1 MDKIPTPTPEDD
13 LTFLGW
19 GILGVII
26 LSLGFIFFAPSVPS
40 VQNIPYS
47 QFLQEVN
54 SGKVE
59 EVTLSNQQIV
69 GTYRQN
75 AVPQNQRF
83 KTIPVAD
90 PNLLPTLQRN
100 GVTFEGAVESTGFGS
115 GMVWPIV
122 ILSILGLGWLFSRRG
137 SPEKG
142 FMSFSKSGA
151 RLSMGPGENKTT
163 FADVAGVD
171 EAKQELEEVVEFLR
185 NPKKFTRLGGKVP
198 KGILLIGPPGTG
210 KTLIA
215 RALAGEAGVP
225 FFSIGGSAFV
235 EMFVGV
241 GSARVRDL
249 FEQAKAQAP
258 CIIFIDELDA
268 IGKSRG
274 SNPMLSNDEREQTL
288 NQLLSEMD
296 GFDPTENVIVI
307 AATNRPD
314 SLDHALLRPGRF
326 DRQVLVDRPDRQGR
340 LAVLRLHAQKV
351 SLGETADLELLA
363 AETMGFAGADLAN
376 LVNEAALLAARRDAP
391 AVEMKDLNEALERL
405 IAGLQKM
412 GRVLNQQERVTVAYH
427 EVGHAIV
434 GSSVLGSDPLRKISI
449 IPRGQQA
456 LGYTLQLPQEDR
468 HLLTRTE
475 LFGQLATLLGGRA
488 AEDLMFNGEV
498 STGAAN
504 DLAKVTEIAE
514 QMVTQLGMSHDLGN
528 VCYLREGR
536 NFLEDGTERRKTSEA
551 TAQMIDRAIRNL
563 VDEAYDQAMATLRQ
577 NHTLLEEMAQSLL
590 THECL
595 EGSDLEQFL
604 KQIKRRSLPADLAYS

>member
-1 MDKIPTPTPEDD
+1 MDKVPAPDDD

-19 GILGVII
+19 GVLMVVIFILGF
-26 LSLGFIFFAPSVPS
+26 LFFAPSVPS
-40 VQNIPYS
+40 VQHIPYS

-59 EVTLSNQQIV
+59 EITLSNQQIV

-75 AVPQNQRF
+75 VVPSNQRF
-83 KTIPVAD
+83 RTTPVPD

-100 GVTFEGAVESTGFGS
+100 GVTFDGSVEPTGLGG
-115 GMVWPIV
+115 GMAWPIA
-122 ILSILGLGWLFSRRG
+122 ILSILGLGWFFSRKG

-142 FMSFSKSGA
+142 LMSFSKSGA

-171 EAKQELEEVVEFLR
+171 EAKQELLEVVEFLR

-314 SLDHALLRPGRF
+314 SLDQALLRPGRF
-326 DRQVLVDRPDRQGR
+326 DRQVLVDRPDRAGR

-351 SLGETADLELLA
+351 SLGSTADLELLA

-391 AVEMKDLNEALERL
+391 AVEMKDLNEALERS
-405 IAGLQKM
+405 IAGLQKI

-427 EVGHAIV
+427 EVGHALV
-434 GSSVLGSDPLRKISI
+434 GSSVLGSNSLRKISI
-449 IPRGQQA
+449 IPRGHQA

-488 AEDLMFNGEV
+488 AEDLMFQGEV

-504 DLAKVTEIAE
+504 DLAKVTELAE

-536 NFLEDGTERRKTSEA
+536 NFLEDGTERRTTSEA
-551 TAQMIDRAIRNL
+551 TAQMIDRAIRDL

-590 THECL
+590 SHECL

-604 KQIKRRSLPADLAYS
+604 KQTKKRSLPADLAHS

>member
-1 MDKIPTPTPEDD
+1 MDKVPAPDDD

-19 GILGVII
+19 GILGIVV
-26 LSLGFIFFAPSVPS
+26 LSFGFIFFAPSVPS

-47 QFLQEVN
+47 QFLQEIN

-59 EVTLSNQQIV
+59 EVTLSTQQIV

-75 AVPQNQRF
+75 AVAQNQRF
-83 KTIPVAD
+83 RTIPVPD
-90 PNLLPTLQRN
+90 PSLLPILQRN
-100 GVTFEGAVESTGFGS
+100 GVTFNGAVESTGS
-115 GMVWPIV
+115 GGGIAWPIV
-122 ILSILGLGWLFSRRG
+122 ILSVLVLGWLFSRRS

-171 EAKQELEEVVEFLR
+171 EAKQELLEVVEFLR

-274 SNPMLSNDEREQTL
+274 NNPMLSNDEREQTL

-314 SLDHALLRPGRF
+314 SLDQALLRPGRF
-326 DRQVLVDRPDRQGR
+326 DRQVLVDRPDRLGR
-340 LAVLRLHAQKV
+340 LAVLRLHSQKV
-351 SLGETADLELLA
+351 PLGETADLELLA

-376 LVNEAALLAARRDAP
+376 LVNEAALLAARRDAS

-405 IAGLQKM
+405 IAGLQKI
-412 GRVLNQQERVTVAYH
+412 GRVLNQQERTTVAYH
-427 EVGHAIV
+427 EVGHALV
-434 GSSVLGSDPLRKISI
+434 GSSVLGANPLRKISI
-449 IPRGQQA
+449 VPRGHQA

-488 AEDLMFNGEV
+488 AEDLIFNGEV

-504 DLAKVTEIAE
+504 DLAKVTELAE

-528 VCYLREGR
+528 VCYLHEGR

-590 THECL
+590 TYECL

-604 KQIKRRSLPADLAYS
+604 KKIERRSLSADLACS

>member
-1 MDKIPTPTPEDD
+1 MDKVPASEDD

-19 GILGVII
+19 AILGVVI
-26 LSLGFIFFAPSVPS
+26 LSLGFMFFAPSVPS

-54 SGKVE
+54 SGKIE

-69 GTYRQN
+69 GTYRHN
-75 AVPQNQRF
+75 AALKTERF
-83 KTIPVAD
+83 RTIPVPDA
-90 PNLLPTLQRN
+90 NLLPVLQQN
-100 GVTFEGAVESTGFGS
+100 GITFEGSVESTGFG
-115 GMVWPIV
+115 GGIAWPIV
-122 ILSILGLGWLFSRRG
+122 IFALLGLGWLFSRRS

-151 RLSMGPGENKTT
+151 RLSTGLGAPKTT

-171 EAKQELEEVVEFLR
+171 EAKQELMEVVEFLR
-185 NPKKFTRLGGKVP
+185 NPQKFTRLGGKVP

-274 SNPMLSNDEREQTL
+274 NNPMMSNDEREQTL

-296 GFDPTENVIVI
+296 GFDPTENIIVI
-307 AATNRPD
+307 GATNRPD
-314 SLDHALLRPGRF
+314 ALDQALLRPGRF
-326 DRQVLVDRPDRQGR
+326 DRQVLVDRPDRNGR
-340 LAVLRLHAQKV
+340 LAVLNLYIRKV
-351 SLGETADLELLA
+351 PLSENVDLDLLA
-363 AETMGFAGADLAN
+363 AETMGFSGADLAN
-376 LVNEAALLAARRDAP
+376 LINEAALLAARRDAS

-405 IAGLQKM
+405 IAGLQKI
-412 GRVLNQQERVTVAYH
+412 GRVLNIQERTTVAYH
-427 EVGHAIV
+427 EIGHAIV
-434 GSSVLGSDPLRKISI
+434 GSSVLGANPLRKISI

-468 HLLTRTE
+468 HLRTRTE

-488 AEDLMFNGEV
+488 AEDLIFNGEV

-504 DLAKVTEIAE
+504 DLAKVTELAE

-536 NFLEDGTERRKTSEA
+536 NFLEDSDGMGRRKTSEA
-551 TAQMIDRAIRNL
+551 TAQMIDRAIRDL

-577 NHTLLEEMAQSLL
+577 NHPLLEEMAQSLL

-595 EGSDLEQFL
+595 EGDYLEQFL
-604 KQIKRRSLPADLAYS
+604 QQIKGRTLTVKAIYS

>member
-1 MDKIPTPTPEDD
+1 MDKVPTPAPEDD
-13 LTFLGW
+13 LVFLGW

-26 LSLGFIFFAPSVPS
+26 LSIGFMFFAPSVPS
-40 VQNIPYS
+40 IQNIPYS
-47 QFLQEVN
+47 QFLLEVN
-54 SGKVE
+54 SGKVQ

-75 AVPQNQRF
+75 AVPPNQRF
-83 KTIPVAD
+83 KTIPVPD
-90 PNLLPTLQRN
+90 PNLLPILQRN
-100 GVTFEGAVESTGFGS
+100 GVIFDGSVESTGFGS
-115 GMVWPIV
+115 GIAWPIV
-122 ILSILGLGWLFSRRG
+122 ILSILGLGWLFSRKS

-171 EAKQELEEVVEFLR
+171 EAKQELLEVVEFLR

-314 SLDHALLRPGRF
+314 SLDQALLRPGRF

-391 AVEMKDLNEALERL
+391 GVEMKDLNEALERL

-412 GRVLNQQERVTVAYH
+412 GRVLNQQERFTVAYH

-434 GSSVLGSDPLRKISI
+434 GSSVLGANPLRKISI
-449 IPRGQQA
+449 IPRGHQA

-504 DLAKVTEIAE
+504 DLAKVTELAE

-577 NHTLLEEMAQSLL
+577 NHILLEEMAQSLL

>member
-1 MDKIPTPTPEDD
+1 MDKVPTPAPEDD
-13 LTFLGW
+13 LVFLGW

-26 LSLGFIFFAPSVPS
+26 LSIGFMFFAPSVPS
-40 VQNIPYS
+40 IQNIPYS

-54 SGKVE
+54 SGKVQ

-75 AVPQNQRF
+75 AVPPNQRF
-83 KTIPVAD
+83 KTIPVPD
-90 PNLLPTLQRN
+90 PNLLPILQRN
-100 GVTFEGAVESTGFGS
+100 GVTFDGSVESTGFGS
-115 GMVWPIV
+115 GIAWPIV
-122 ILSILGLGWLFSRRG
+122 ILSILGLGWLFSRKS

-171 EAKQELEEVVEFLR
+171 EAKQELLEVVEFLR

-274 SNPMLSNDEREQTL
+274 NNPMMSNDEREQTL

-296 GFDPTENVIVI
+296 GFNPSENVIVI

-314 SLDHALLRPGRF
+314 SLDQALLRPGRF

-351 SLGETADLELLA
+351 SLGETADFELLA

-405 IAGLQKM
+405 IAGLQKI

-434 GSSVLGSDPLRKISI
+434 GSSVLGSNPLRKISI
-449 IPRGQQA
+449 IPRGHQA

-504 DLAKVTEIAE
+504 DLAKVTELAE

-551 TAQMIDRAIRNL
+551 TAQMIDRAIRDL
-563 VDEAYDQAMATLRQ
+563 VDEAYDQAMANLRQ

-595 EGSDLEQFL
+595 EGPNLEQFL
-604 KQIKRRSLPADLAYS
+604 KQIKRPSLPANLAYS

>member
-1 MDKIPTPTPEDD
+1 MDKVPTPAPDDD

-19 GILGVII
+19 GILGIVI
-26 LSLGFIFFAPSVPS
+26 LSLGFMFFAPSVPS

-69 GTYRQN
+69 GTYHQN
-75 AVPQNQRF
+75 TGPQNQRF
-83 KTIPVAD
+83 KTIPVPD
-90 PNLLPTLQRN
+90 PDLLPILQRN
-100 GVTFEGAVESTGFGS
+100 GVTFDGSVESTGLGS
-115 GMVWPIV
+115 GIAWPIV
-122 ILSILGLGWLFSRRG
+122 ILSILGLGWLFSRKG

-171 EAKQELEEVVEFLR
+171 EAKQELLEVVEFLR

-274 SNPMLSNDEREQTL
+274 NNPMLSNDEREQTL

-351 SLGETADLELLA
+351 PLGETADLELLA

-376 LVNEAALLAARRDAP
+376 LINEAALLAARRDAP

-405 IAGLQKM
+405 IAGLQKI

-434 GSSVLGSDPLRKISI
+434 GSSVLGSNPLRKISI
-449 IPRGQQA
+449 IPRGHQA

-475 LFGQLATLLGGRA
+475 LFGQLSTLLGGRA

-504 DLAKVTEIAE
+504 DLAKVTELAE

-551 TAQMIDRAIRNL
+551 TAQMIDRAIRDL

-590 THECL
+590 SRECL

-604 KQIKRRSLPADLAYS
+604 QQIKKHSLPADLAYS

>member
-1 MDKIPTPTPEDD
+1 
-13 LTFLGW
+13 
-19 GILGVII
+19 
-26 LSLGFIFFAPSVPS
+26 
-40 VQNIPYS
+40 
-47 QFLQEVN
+47 
-54 SGKVE
+54 
-59 EVTLSNQQIV
+59 
-69 GTYRQN
+69 
-75 AVPQNQRF
+75 
-83 KTIPVAD
+83 
-90 PNLLPTLQRN
+90 
-100 GVTFEGAVESTGFGS
+100 
-115 GMVWPIV
+115 
-122 ILSILGLGWLFSRRG
+122 
-137 SPEKG
+137 
-142 FMSFSKSGA
+142 
-151 RLSMGPGENKTT
+151 
-163 FADVAGVD
+163 
-171 EAKQELEEVVEFLR
+171 
-185 NPKKFTRLGGKVP
+185 
-198 KGILLIGPPGTG
+198 
-210 KTLIA
+210 
-215 RALAGEAGVP
+215 
-225 FFSIGGSAFV
+225 
-235 EMFVGV
+235 
-241 GSARVRDL
+241 
-249 FEQAKAQAP
+249 
-258 CIIFIDELDA
+258 
-268 IGKSRG
+268 
-274 SNPMLSNDEREQTL
+274 
-288 NQLLSEMD
+288 MD

-340 LAVLRLHAQKV
+340 LAVLRLHTQKV

-449 IPRGQQA
+449 IPRGHQA
-456 LGYTLQLPQEDR
+456 LGYPLQLPQEDR

>member
-1 MDKIPTPTPEDD
+1 MDKVPTPAPEND
-13 LTFLGW
+13 LVFLGW

-26 LSLGFIFFAPSVPS
+26 LSIGFMFFAPSVPS
-40 VQNIPYS
+40 IQNIPYS
-47 QFLQEVN
+47 QFLQEIN

-75 AVPQNQRF
+75 AVPPNQRF
-83 KTIPVAD
+83 KTIPVPD
-90 PNLLPTLQRN
+90 PNLLPILQRN
-100 GVTFEGAVESTGFGS
+100 GVTFDGSVESTGFGS
-115 GMVWPIV
+115 GIAWPIV
-122 ILSILGLGWLFSRRG
+122 ILSILGLGWLFSRKS

-171 EAKQELEEVVEFLR
+171 EAKQELLEVVEFLR

-274 SNPMLSNDEREQTL
+274 NNPMMSNDEREQTL

-296 GFDPTENVIVI
+296 GFNPSENVIVI

-314 SLDHALLRPGRF
+314 SLDQALLRPGRF

-351 SLGETADLELLA
+351 SLGETVDFELLA

-405 IAGLQKM
+405 IAGLQKI

-434 GSSVLGSDPLRKISI
+434 GSSVLGSNPLRKISI
-449 IPRGQQA
+449 IPRGHQA

-504 DLAKVTEIAE
+504 DLAKVTELAE

-551 TAQMIDRAIRNL
+551 TAQMIDRAIRDL
-563 VDEAYDQAMATLRQ
+563 VDEAYDQAMANLRQ

-595 EGSDLEQFL
+595 EGPNLEQFL
-604 KQIKRRSLPADLAYS
+604 KQIKRPSLPANLAYS

>member
-1 MDKIPTPTPEDD
+1 MDKVPAHDDD

-19 GILGVII
+19 GILGAVI

-47 QFLQEVN
+47 QFLQEIN

-75 AVPQNQRF
+75 PGPQNQRF
-83 KTIPVAD
+83 KTIPVPD

-100 GVTFEGAVESTGFGS
+100 GVTFDGSVESAGLGS
-115 GMVWPIV
+115 GIAWPIV
-122 ILSILGLGWLFSRRG
+122 ILSILVLGWLFSRKG

-171 EAKQELEEVVEFLR
+171 EAKQELLEVVEFLR
-185 NPKKFTRLGGKVP
+185 NPKKFTRLGGRVP

-274 SNPMLSNDEREQTL
+274 NNPMLSNDEREQTL

-296 GFDPTENVIVI
+296 GFDPAENVIVI

-314 SLDHALLRPGRF
+314 SLDQALLRPGRF

-351 SLGETADLELLA
+351 PLGETADLELLA

-405 IAGLQKM
+405 IAGLQKI

-434 GSSVLGSDPLRKISI
+434 GSSVLGSNPLRKISI
-449 IPRGQQA
+449 IPRGHQA

-475 LFGQLATLLGGRA
+475 LFGQLSTLLGGRA

-504 DLAKVTEIAE
+504 DLAKVTELAE

-536 NFLEDGTERRKTSEA
+536 TFLEDGTERRKTSEA
-551 TAQMIDRAIRNL
+551 TAQMIDRAIRDL
-563 VDEAYDQAMATLRQ
+563 LDEAYDQAMATLRQ

-590 THECL
+590 SHECL

-604 KQIKRRSLPADLAYS
+604 QQIKRRSSPADLAYS

>member
-1 MDKIPTPTPEDD
+1 MDKVPAHDDD

-19 GILGVII
+19 GILGIVI
-26 LSLGFIFFAPSVPS
+26 LSFGFIFFAPSVPS

-47 QFLQEVN
+47 QFLQEIN

-69 GTYRQN
+69 GTYRPN
-75 AVPQNQRF
+75 AIAQNQRF
-83 KTIPVAD
+83 KTIPVPD
-90 PNLLPTLQRN
+90 LNLLPILQRN
-100 GVTFEGAVESTGFGS
+100 GVTFDGTVEPTGS
-115 GMVWPIV
+115 GGGIAWPIV
-122 ILSILGLGWLFSRRG
+122 ILSILGLGWLFSRRS

-171 EAKQELEEVVEFLR
+171 EAKQELLEVVEFLR

-198 KGILLIGPPGTG
+198 KGVLLIGPPGTG

-274 SNPMLSNDEREQTL
+274 NNPMLSNDEREQTL

-314 SLDHALLRPGRF
+314 SLDQALLRPGRF
-326 DRQVLVDRPDRQGR
+326 DRQVLVDRPDRLGR

-351 SLGETADLELLA
+351 PLGETADLELLA

-405 IAGLQKM
+405 IAGLQKI
-412 GRVLNQQERVTVAYH
+412 GRVLNQQERTTVAYH
-427 EVGHAIV
+427 EIGHALV
-434 GSSVLGSDPLRKISI
+434 GSSVLGANPLRKISI
-449 IPRGQQA
+449 IPRGHQA

-488 AEDLMFNGEV
+488 AEDLIFNGEV

-504 DLAKVTEIAE
+504 DLAKVTELAE

-590 THECL
+590 TRECL
-595 EGSDLEQFL
+595 EGSDLDQFL
-604 KQIKRRSLPADLAYS
+604 KKIERRSLPADLACS

>member
-1 MDKIPTPTPEDD
+1 MDKVPAPDDD
-13 LTFLGW
+13 LGFLGW
-19 GILGVII
+19 GILGVVI
-26 LSLGFIFFAPSVPS
+26 LSLGFVFFAPSLSTVSPS
-40 VQNIPYS
+40 KIPYS
-47 QFLQEVN
+47 QFLQAVN

-59 EVTLSNQQIV
+59 EVTLSQQQIV
-69 GTYRQN
+69 GSYRQQ
-75 AVPQNQRF
+75 ASPPNQRF
-83 KTIPVAD
+83 KTTPVPD

-100 GVTFEGAVESTGFGS
+100 GVTFDGSVEPTGWG
-115 GMVWPIV
+115 GGIVWPIA
-122 ILSILGLGWLFSRRG
+122 ILSILSLGWLFSRKG

-151 RLSMGPGENKTT
+151 RLAMGPGENKTT

-171 EAKQELEEVVEFLR
+171 EAKQELLEIVEFLR

-314 SLDHALLRPGRF
+314 SLDQALLRPGRF
-326 DRQVLVDRPDRQGR
+326 DRQVLVDRPDRAGR

-351 SLGETADLELLA
+351 SLGNTADLELLA

-391 AVEMKDLNEALERL
+391 AVEMKDLNEALERS
-405 IAGLQKM
+405 IAGLQKI

-427 EVGHAIV
+427 EVGHALV
-434 GSSVLGSDPLRKISI
+434 GSSVLGANPLRKISI
-449 IPRGQQA
+449 IPRGHQA

-488 AEDLMFNGEV
+488 AEDLMFHGEV

-504 DLAKVTEIAE
+504 DLAKVTELAE

-551 TAQMIDRAIRNL
+551 TAQMIDRAIRDL
-563 VDEAYDQAMATLRQ
+563 VDEAYDQAMATLHQ
-577 NHTLLEEMAQSLL
+577 NHTLLEAMAQSLL
-590 THECL
+590 NHECL
-595 EGSDLEQFL
+595 EGSDLEEFL
-604 KQIKRRSLPADLAYS
+604 KQTKKRSLPADLAYS

>member
-1 MDKIPTPTPEDD
+1 MDKVPTPAPEDD
-13 LTFLGW
+13 LVFLGW
-19 GILGVII
+19 GILGVVI
-26 LSLGFIFFAPSVPS
+26 LSIGFMFFAPSVPS
-40 VQNIPYS
+40 IQNIPYS

-54 SGKVE
+54 SGKVQ

-75 AVPQNQRF
+75 AVPPNQRF
-83 KTIPVAD
+83 KTIPVPD
-90 PNLLPTLQRN
+90 PNLLPILQRN
-100 GVTFEGAVESTGFGS
+100 GVIFDGSVESTGFGS
-115 GMVWPIV
+115 GIAWPIV
-122 ILSILGLGWLFSRRG
+122 ILSILGLGWLFSRKS

-171 EAKQELEEVVEFLR
+171 EAKQELLEVVEFLR

-274 SNPMLSNDEREQTL
+274 NNPMMSNDEREQTL

-296 GFDPTENVIVI
+296 GFNPSENVIVI

-314 SLDHALLRPGRF
+314 SLDQALLRPGRF

-351 SLGETADLELLA
+351 SLGETADFELLA

-405 IAGLQKM
+405 IAGLQKI

-434 GSSVLGSDPLRKISI
+434 GSSVLGSNPLRKISI
-449 IPRGQQA
+449 IPRGHQA

-504 DLAKVTEIAE
+504 DLAKVTELAE

-551 TAQMIDRAIRNL
+551 TAQMIDRAIRDL
-563 VDEAYDQAMATLRQ
+563 VDEAYDQAMANLRQ

-590 THECL
+590 IHECL
-595 EGSDLEQFL
+595 EGPNLEQFL
-604 KQIKRRSLPADLAYS
+604 KQIKRPSLPANLAYS

>member
-1 MDKIPTPTPEDD
+1 MDKVPTPTPEDD
-13 LTFLGW
+13 LAFLGW

-26 LSLGFIFFAPSVPS
+26 LSLGFIFFAPAVSP

-83 KTIPVAD
+83 KTIPVPD

-100 GVTFEGAVESTGFGS
+100 GVTFDGAVESTGFGS
-115 GMVWPIV
+115 GIAWPMV
-122 ILSILGLGWLFSRRG
+122 ILSILGLGWFFSRKS

-171 EAKQELEEVVEFLR
+171 EAKQELLEVVEFLR

-314 SLDHALLRPGRF
+314 SLDQALLRPGRF

-412 GRVLNQQERVTVAYH
+412 GRVLNQQERFTVAYH

-434 GSSVLGSDPLRKISI
+434 GSSVLGANPLRKISI
-449 IPRGQQA
+449 IPRGHQA

-504 DLAKVTEIAE
+504 DLAKVTELAE

-577 NHTLLEEMAQSLL
+577 NHILLEEMAQSLL

>member
-1 MDKIPTPTPEDD
+1 MDKVPTPAPEDD
-13 LTFLGW
+13 LVFLGW
-19 GILGVII
+19 GILGVVI
-26 LSLGFIFFAPSVPS
+26 LSIGFMFFAPSVPS
-40 VQNIPYS
+40 IQNIPYS
-47 QFLQEVN
+47 QFLLEVN
-54 SGKVE
+54 SGKVQ

-83 KTIPVAD
+83 KTIPVPD
-90 PNLLPTLQRN
+90 PNLLPILQRN
-100 GVTFEGAVESTGFGS
+100 GVTFDGSVESTGFGS
-115 GMVWPIV
+115 GIAWPIV
-122 ILSILGLGWLFSRRG
+122 ILSILGLGWLFSRKS

-171 EAKQELEEVVEFLR
+171 EAKQELLEVVEFLR

-274 SNPMLSNDEREQTL
+274 NNPMMSNDEREQTL

-296 GFDPTENVIVI
+296 GFNPSENVIVI

-314 SLDHALLRPGRF
+314 SLDQALLRPGRF

-351 SLGETADLELLA
+351 SLGETVDFELLA

-405 IAGLQKM
+405 IAGLQKI

-434 GSSVLGSDPLRKISI
+434 GSSVLGSNPLRKISI
-449 IPRGQQA
+449 IPRGHQA

-504 DLAKVTEIAE
+504 DLAKVTELAE

-551 TAQMIDRAIRNL
+551 TAQMIDRAIRDL
-563 VDEAYDQAMATLRQ
+563 VDEAYDQAMANLRQ

-595 EGSDLEQFL
+595 EGPNLEQFL
-604 KQIKRRSLPADLAYS
+604 KQIKRPSLPADLAYS

>member
-151 RLSMGPGENKTT
+151 RLSMGHGENKTT

>member
-1 MDKIPTPTPEDD
+1 MDKVPTPAPDDD

-19 GILGVII
+19 GILGIVI
-26 LSLGFIFFAPSVPS
+26 LSLGFMFFAPPVPS

-47 QFLQEVN
+47 QFLQEIN

-75 AVPQNQRF
+75 PGPQNQRF
-83 KTIPVAD
+83 KTIPVPD

-100 GVTFEGAVESTGFGS
+100 GVTFDGSIESTGFG
-115 GMVWPIV
+115 GGIAWPIV
-122 ILSILGLGWLFSRRG
+122 ILSILVLGWLFSRKS

-171 EAKQELEEVVEFLR
+171 EAKQELLEVVEFLR

-314 SLDHALLRPGRF
+314 SLDQALLRPGRF
-326 DRQVLVDRPDRQGR
+326 DRQVLVDRPDRLGR
-340 LAVLRLHAQKV
+340 LAVLRLHSQKV
-351 SLGETADLELLA
+351 PLGETADLELLA

-391 AVEMKDLNEALERL
+391 SVEMKDLNEALERL
-405 IAGLQKM
+405 IAGLQKI

-434 GSSVLGSDPLRKISI
+434 GSSVLGSNPLRKISI
-449 IPRGQQA
+449 IPRGHQA

-475 LFGQLATLLGGRA
+475 LFGQLSTLLGGRA

-504 DLAKVTEIAE
+504 DLAKVTELAE

-551 TAQMIDRAIRNL
+551 TAQMIDRAIRDL
-563 VDEAYDQAMATLRQ
+563 LDEAYDQAMATLRQ

-590 THECL
+590 TQECL

-604 KQIKRRSLPADLAYS
+604 QQIKRRSLPADLAYS

>member
-1 MDKIPTPTPEDD
+1 MDKVPAPDDD
-13 LTFLGW
+13 LAFLGW
-19 GILGVII
+19 GILGVVI

-47 QFLQEVN
+47 QFLQEIN

-69 GTYRQN
+69 GTYHQN
-75 AVPQNQRF
+75 AVSKNQRF
-83 KTIPVAD
+83 KTIPVPD

-100 GVTFEGAVESTGFGS
+100 GVTFDGSVESTGFG
-115 GMVWPIV
+115 GGIVWPIV
-122 ILSILGLGWLFSRRG
+122 ILSILGLGWLFSRKG

-151 RLSMGPGENKTT
+151 RLSMGPGENKIT

-171 EAKQELEEVVEFLR
+171 EAKQELLEVVEFLR

-274 SNPMLSNDEREQTL
+274 NNPMLSNDEREQTL

-314 SLDHALLRPGRF
+314 SLDQALLRPGRF

-351 SLGETADLELLA
+351 PLGETADLELLA

-405 IAGLQKM
+405 IAGLQKI

-434 GSSVLGSDPLRKISI
+434 GSSSLGANPLRKISI
-449 IPRGQQA
+449 IPRGHQA

-468 HLLTRTE
+468 YLLTRTE

-504 DLAKVTEIAE
+504 DLAKVTELAE

-551 TAQMIDRAIRNL
+551 TAQMIDRAIRDL

-590 THECL
+590 NHECL
-595 EGSDLEQFL
+595 EGSELEQFL

>member
-1 MDKIPTPTPEDD
+1 MNKVPTPAPEDD
-13 LTFLGW
+13 LVFLGW

-26 LSLGFIFFAPSVPS
+26 LSIGFMFFAPSVPS
-40 VQNIPYS
+40 IQNIPYS

-54 SGKVE
+54 SGKVQ

-75 AVPQNQRF
+75 AVPPNQRF
-83 KTIPVAD
+83 KTIPVPD
-90 PNLLPTLQRN
+90 PNLLPILQRN
-100 GVTFEGAVESTGFGS
+100 GVTFDGSVESTGFGS
-115 GMVWPIV
+115 GIAWPIV
-122 ILSILGLGWLFSRRG
+122 ILSILGLGWLFSRKS

-171 EAKQELEEVVEFLR
+171 EAKQELLEVVEFLR

-274 SNPMLSNDEREQTL
+274 NNPMMSNDEREQTL

-296 GFDPTENVIVI
+296 GFNPSENVIVI

-314 SLDHALLRPGRF
+314 SLDQALLRPGRF

-351 SLGETADLELLA
+351 SLGETADFELLA

-405 IAGLQKM
+405 IAGLQKI

-434 GSSVLGSDPLRKISI
+434 GSSVLGSNPLRKISI
-449 IPRGQQA
+449 IPRGHQA

-504 DLAKVTEIAE
+504 DLAKVTELAE

-551 TAQMIDRAIRNL
+551 TAQMIDRAIRDL
-563 VDEAYDQAMATLRQ
+563 VDEAYDQAMANLRQ

-595 EGSDLEQFL
+595 EGPNLEQFL
-604 KQIKRRSLPADLAYS
+604 KQIKRPSLPADLAYS

>member
-1 MDKIPTPTPEDD
+1 MDKVPAPDDD

-19 GILGVII
+19 GVLMVVIFILGF
-26 LSLGFIFFAPSVPS
+26 LFFAPSVPS
-40 VQNIPYS
+40 VQHIPYS

-59 EVTLSNQQIV
+59 EITLSNQQIV

-75 AVPQNQRF
+75 VVLSNQRF
-83 KTIPVAD
+83 RTTPVPD

-100 GVTFEGAVESTGFGS
+100 GVTFDGSVEPTGLGS
-115 GMVWPIV
+115 GMAWPIA
-122 ILSILGLGWLFSRRG
+122 ILSILGLGWFFSRKG

-142 FMSFSKSGA
+142 LMSFSKSGA

-171 EAKQELEEVVEFLR
+171 EAKQELLEVVEFLR

-314 SLDHALLRPGRF
+314 SLDQALLRPGRF
-326 DRQVLVDRPDRQGR
+326 DRQVLVDRPDRAGR

-351 SLGETADLELLA
+351 SLGSTADLELLA

-391 AVEMKDLNEALERL
+391 AVEMKDLNEALERS
-405 IAGLQKM
+405 IAGLQKI

-427 EVGHAIV
+427 EVGHALV
-434 GSSVLGSDPLRKISI
+434 GSSVLGSNSLRKISI
-449 IPRGQQA
+449 IPRGHQA

-488 AEDLMFNGEV
+488 AEDLMFQGEV

-504 DLAKVTEIAE
+504 DLAKVTELAE

-536 NFLEDGTERRKTSEA
+536 NFLEDGTERRTTSEA
-551 TAQMIDRAIRNL
+551 TAQMIDRAIRDL

-590 THECL
+590 SHECL

-604 KQIKRRSLPADLAYS
+604 KQTKKRSLPADLAHS

>member
-1 MDKIPTPTPEDD
+1 MDKVPTPAPEDD
-13 LTFLGW
+13 LAFLGW

-26 LSLGFIFFAPSVPS
+26 LSIGFMFFAPSVPS

-83 KTIPVAD
+83 KTIPVPD
-90 PNLLPTLQRN
+90 PNLLPILQRN
-100 GVTFEGAVESTGFGS
+100 GVTFDGSVESTGFGS
-115 GMVWPIV
+115 GIAWPIV
-122 ILSILGLGWLFSRRG
+122 ILSILGLGWLFSRKS

-171 EAKQELEEVVEFLR
+171 EAKQELLEVVEFLR

-274 SNPMLSNDEREQTL
+274 NNPMMSNDEREQTL

-296 GFDPTENVIVI
+296 GFNPSENVIVI

-314 SLDHALLRPGRF
+314 SLDQALLRPGRF

-351 SLGETADLELLA
+351 SLGETVDFELLA

-405 IAGLQKM
+405 IAGLQKI

-434 GSSVLGSDPLRKISI
+434 GSSVLGSNPLRKISI
-449 IPRGQQA
+449 IPRGHQA

-504 DLAKVTEIAE
+504 DLAKVTELAE

-551 TAQMIDRAIRNL
+551 TAQMIDRAIRDL
-563 VDEAYDQAMATLRQ
+563 VDEAYDQAMANLRQ

-595 EGSDLEQFL
+595 EGPNLEQFL
-604 KQIKRRSLPADLAYS
+604 KQIKRPSLPADLAYS

>member
-1 MDKIPTPTPEDD
+1 MDKVPTPTPDDD

-19 GILGVII
+19 GILGMVL
-26 LSLGFIFFAPSVPS
+26 LSLGFIFFAPSIPS

-47 QFLQEVN
+47 QFLQEIN

-59 EVTLSNQQIV
+59 EVTLSNQHIS
-69 GTYRQN
+69 GTYRPN
-75 AVPQNQRF
+75 AGLQNQRF
-83 KTIPVAD
+83 KTIPVPD

-100 GVTFEGAVESTGFGS
+100 GVTFDGSVESTGFGS
-115 GMVWPIV
+115 GIAWPIV
-122 ILSILGLGWLFSRRG
+122 ILSILVLGWLFSRRS

-151 RLSMGPGENKTT
+151 RLSMGPGDNKTT

-171 EAKQELEEVVEFLR
+171 EAKQELLEVVEFLR

-274 SNPMLSNDEREQTL
+274 NNPMLSNDEREQTL

-314 SLDHALLRPGRF
+314 SLDQALLRPGRF
-326 DRQVLVDRPDRQGR
+326 DRQVLVDRPDRLGR

-351 SLGETADLELLA
+351 PLGETADLELLA

-405 IAGLQKM
+405 IAGLQKI
-412 GRVLNQQERVTVAYH
+412 GRVLNQQERTTVAYH
-427 EVGHAIV
+427 EIGHALV
-434 GSSVLGSDPLRKISI
+434 GSSVLGANPLRKISI
-449 IPRGQQA
+449 IPRGHQA

-488 AEDLMFNGEV
+488 AEDLIFNGEV

-504 DLAKVTEIAE
+504 DLAKVTELAE

-590 THECL
+590 TRECL
-595 EGSDLEQFL
+595 EGSDLDQFL
-604 KQIKRRSLPADLAYS
+604 KKIERRSLPADLACS

>member
-1 MDKIPTPTPEDD
+1 MDKVPAPDDD

-19 GILGVII
+19 GILGIVI
-26 LSLGFIFFAPSVPS
+26 LSFGFIFFAPSVPS

-47 QFLQEVN
+47 QFLQEIN

-59 EVTLSNQQIV
+59 GVTLSNQQIV

-75 AVPQNQRF
+75 AGLQNQRF
-83 KTIPVAD
+83 KTIPVPD

-100 GVTFEGAVESTGFGS
+100 SVTFDGAVEPTGFGS
-115 GMVWPIV
+115 GIAWPIV
-122 ILSILGLGWLFSRRG
+122 ILSILGLGWLFSRRS

-171 EAKQELEEVVEFLR
+171 EAKQELLEVVEFLR

-249 FEQAKAQAP
+249 FEQAKVQAP

-274 SNPMLSNDEREQTL
+274 NNPMLSNDEREQTL

-314 SLDHALLRPGRF
+314 SLDQALLRPGRF
-326 DRQVLVDRPDRQGR
+326 DRQVLVDRPDRAGR

-351 SLGETADLELLA
+351 PLGETADLELLA

-405 IAGLQKM
+405 IAGLQKI
-412 GRVLNQQERVTVAYH
+412 GRVLNQQERTTVAYH
-427 EVGHAIV
+427 EIGHALV
-434 GSSVLGSDPLRKISI
+434 GSSVLGANPLRKISI
-449 IPRGQQA
+449 IPRGHQA

-488 AEDLMFNGEV
+488 AEDLIFNGEV

-504 DLAKVTEIAE
+504 DLAKVTELAE

-577 NHTLLEEMAQSLL
+577 NHILLEEMAQSLL
-590 THECL
+590 TRECL
-595 EGSDLEQFL
+595 EGSDLDQFL
-604 KQIKRRSLPADLAYS
+604 KKIERRSLPADLACS

>member
-1 MDKIPTPTPEDD
+1 MNKVPTPAPEDD
-13 LTFLGW
+13 LVFLGW

-26 LSLGFIFFAPSVPS
+26 LSIGFMFFAPSVPS
-40 VQNIPYS
+40 IQNIPYS

-54 SGKVE
+54 SGKVQ

-75 AVPQNQRF
+75 AVPPNQRF
-83 KTIPVAD
+83 KTIPVPD
-90 PNLLPTLQRN
+90 PNLLPILQRN
-100 GVTFEGAVESTGFGS
+100 GVTFDGSVESTGFGS
-115 GMVWPIV
+115 GIAWPIV
-122 ILSILGLGWLFSRRG
+122 ILSILGLGWLFSRKS

-171 EAKQELEEVVEFLR
+171 EAKQELLEVVEFLR

-274 SNPMLSNDEREQTL
+274 NNPMMSNDEREQTL

-296 GFDPTENVIVI
+296 GFNPSENVIVI

-314 SLDHALLRPGRF
+314 SLDQALLRPGRF

-351 SLGETADLELLA
+351 SLGETADFELLA

-405 IAGLQKM
+405 IAGLQKI

-434 GSSVLGSDPLRKISI
+434 GSSVLGSNPLRKISI
-449 IPRGQQA
+449 IPRGHQA

-504 DLAKVTEIAE
+504 DLAKVTELAE

-551 TAQMIDRAIRNL
+551 TAQMIDRAIRDL
-563 VDEAYDQAMATLRQ
+563 VDEAYDQAMANLRQ

-595 EGSDLEQFL
+595 EGPNLEQFL
-604 KQIKRRSLPADLAYS
+604 KQIKRPSLPANLAYS

>member
-1 MDKIPTPTPEDD
+1 MDKVPAPDDD

-19 GILGVII
+19 GVLMVVIFILGF
-26 LSLGFIFFAPSVPS
+26 LFFAPSVPS
-40 VQNIPYS
+40 VQHIPYS

-59 EVTLSNQQIV
+59 EITLSNQQIV

-75 AVPQNQRF
+75 VVLSNQRF
-83 KTIPVAD
+83 RTTPVPD

-100 GVTFEGAVESTGFGS
+100 GVTFDGSVEPTGLGS
-115 GMVWPIV
+115 GMAWPIA
-122 ILSILGLGWLFSRRG
+122 ILSILGLGWFFSRKG

-142 FMSFSKSGA
+142 LMSFSKSGA

-171 EAKQELEEVVEFLR
+171 EAKQELLEVVEFLR

-314 SLDHALLRPGRF
+314 SLDQALLRPGRF
-326 DRQVLVDRPDRQGR
+326 DRQVLVDRPDRAGR

-351 SLGETADLELLA
+351 SLGSTADLELLA

-391 AVEMKDLNEALERL
+391 AVEMKDLNEALERS
-405 IAGLQKM
+405 IAGLQKI

-427 EVGHAIV
+427 EVGHALV
-434 GSSVLGSDPLRKISI
+434 GSSVLGSNSLRKISI
-449 IPRGQQA
+449 IPRGHQA

-488 AEDLMFNGEV
+488 AEDLMFQGEV

-504 DLAKVTEIAE
+504 DLAKVTELAE

-536 NFLEDGTERRKTSEA
+536 NFLEDGTERRTTSEA
-551 TAQMIDRAIRNL
+551 TAQMIDRAIRDL

-590 THECL
+590 MHECL

-604 KQIKRRSLPADLAYS
+604 KQTKKRSLPADLAHS